1 MRERLMRRGCT
12 ETVKAGTFCKE
23 YEGGN
28 TVRSKSKTFKS
39 DNNVLNLI
47 T

>member
-1 MRERLMRRGCT
+1 MRQSCT
-12 ETVKAGTFCKE
+12 KTVKAEAFCKE
-23 YEGGN
+23 YKGGN

>member
-1 MRERLMRRGCT
+1 MREWLIRQGCT
-12 ETVKAGTFCKE
+12 KIVKAGAFCKE

-28 TVRSKSKTFKS
+28 IVRLKLKTFKS
-39 DNNVLNLI
+39 NNNVLNLI

>member
-1 MRERLMRRGCT
+1 VADKT
-12 ETVKAGTFCKE
+12 SYTKIVKAEAFYKE
-23 YEGGN
+23 YEESN
-28 TVRSKSKTFKS
+28 TVRLKSKTFKS

>member
-1 MRERLMRRGCT
+1 MRQGCT
-12 ETVKAGTFCKE
+12 KTVKAGAFCKE

-28 TVRSKSKTFKS
+28 TVRLKSKTFKS

>member
-1 MRERLMRRGCT
+1 MREWLMRQGCT
-12 ETVKAGTFCKE
+12 KIVKAGAFCKE
-23 YEGGN
+23 YEGDN
-28 TVRSKSKTFKS
+28 IVRLKLKTLKS